1 VTGTTATNIFFIY
14 QNKGCTLKGARIDQL
29 TCTLP
34 LLFFFYNSYKT
45 QRIKAKFGKLNYY
58 TMTRHWEPSHFDHGQ
73 LPALQE
79 ATKLDPVFCK
89 LLLQRGLNK
98 AEAANQFFHPKL
110 KELHDPFLMKDMY
123 VAVGRINK
131 AIANQEPIL
140 IYGDYDVDG
149 VCSVAMFFSFLEEY
163 HHTLLYYIPD
173 RYREGYGISME
184 GIHFANEN
192 EVKLIITID
201 CGIRAVDQ
209 IAMANTLGMDVIVCD
224 HHLTG
229 PVIPDALAI
238 LNPQQADCNYPFPSL
253 CGCGVA
259 FKLAQALCMANEWPA
274 ENYLQLLD
282 FVAIATA
289 CDIVPV
295 LDENRV
301 LVYWG
306 LEQIKNTK
314 REGLLALLTLSQRGD
329 PLSVSDLV
337 FGIGPMI
344 NAAGRLG
351 DAKESVL
358 LLLTKDDEEAN
369 NQAAWLHQQNEN
381 RKAIDQQTVKEAI
394 LLLEN
399 EDNSDKIIV
408 LFQSNWHKGI
418 VGIVASRLV
427 DRYQKPTIVLAES
440 AGLAVGSARSISGFD
455 VNALI
460 GKCDHLLTT
469 YGGHK
474 YAAGLTLPLEN
485 VAPFKEEIEKILATE
500 EMPTPS
506 IKYALELPLEK
517 IDFDLY
523 EQLQQFAPFGPGNRN
538 PVFVSKSVSL
548 YSTPRLL
555 KKSHLQFSINIPSN
569 NSIKCIAFNQADSLM
584 ILQEESPFDI
594 CYNLMENNWNGIR
607 SLQLNIK
614 GIRRQAE

>member
-1 VTGTTATNIFFIY
+1 MSTWSILDAHV
-14 QNKGCTLKGARIDQL
+14 L
-29 TCTLP
+29 
-34 LLFFFYNSYKT
+34 
-45 QRIKAKFGKLNYY
+45 KLNHH
-58 TMTRHWEPSHFDHGQ
+58 TMTRNWEPSHFDEGQ
-73 LPALQE
+73 LPVLQE

-89 LLLQRGLNK
+89 LLLQRGINSSK
-98 AEAANQFFHPKL
+98 ATNRFFKPEL

-163 HHTLLYYIPD
+163 HHSLLYYIPD
-173 RYREGYGISME
+173 RYSEGYGISME

-192 EVKLIITID
+192 EVKLIIAID

-224 HHLTG
+224 HHLPG
-229 PVIPDALAI
+229 SVIPEALAI
-238 LNPQQADCNYPFPSL
+238 LNPQQTDCKYPFPSL

-259 FKLAQALCMANEWPA
+259 FKLAQALCITNEWPA
-274 ENYLQLLD
+274 ENYLNLLD

-301 LVYWG
+301 LLYWG
-306 LEQIKNTK
+306 LEQMKTTK
-314 REGLLALLTLSQRGD
+314 REGLIALLAISQRGN

-337 FGIGPMI
+337 FGLGPMI

-351 DAKESVL
+351 DAKESVFL
-358 LLLTKDDEEAN
+358 LLSKDEEEAN
-369 NQAAWLHQQNEN
+369 NQAAYLHQQNEN
-381 RKAIDQQTVKEAI
+381 RKAIDQQTVQEAI
-394 LLLEN
+394 LLLEK
-399 EDNSDKIIV
+399 EDNPGKSIV

-427 DRYQKPTIVLAES
+427 DRFQKPAIVLAES
-440 AGLAVGSARSISGFD
+440 AGAAVGSARSISGFD

-474 YAAGLTLPLEN
+474 YAAGLTLPVEN
-485 VAPFKEEIEKILATE
+485 VDPFKEEIEKILTDE
-500 EMPTPS
+500 EMPVPS

-517 IDFDLY
+517 INFDFY

-538 PVFVSKSVSL
+538 PVFVSKSVAL

-555 KKSHLQFSINIPSN
+555 KKSHLQFSINSPSN
-569 NSIKCIAFNQADSLM
+569 NNTIKCIAFNQADSLM
-584 ILQEESPFDI
+584 ILQEDSPFDI

-614 GIRRQAE
+614 GIKRK

>member
-1 VTGTTATNIFFIY
+1 
-14 QNKGCTLKGARIDQL
+14 
-29 TCTLP
+29 
-34 LLFFFYNSYKT
+34 
-45 QRIKAKFGKLNYY
+45 
-58 TMTRHWEPSHFDHGQ
+58 MTKIWEPSHFDQGQ
-73 LPALQE
+73 LPTLLE

-89 LLLQRGLNK
+89 LLLQRGINEPK
-98 AEAANQFFHPKL
+98 AANHFFHPEL

-131 AIANQEPIL
+131 AIANQDSIL

-149 VCSVAMFFSFLEEY
+149 VCSVSMFYSFLEEY
-163 HHTLLYYIPD
+163 HHNLLYYIPD
-173 RYREGYGISME
+173 RYNEGYGISME

-192 EVKLIITID
+192 DVKLIIAID
-201 CGIRAVDQ
+201 CGIRAVEQ
-209 IAMANTLGMDVIVCD
+209 VKMASTLDMDVIICD
-224 HHLTG
+224 HHLPG
-229 PVIPDALAI
+229 PIIPEALAI
-238 LNPQQADCNYPFPSL
+238 LNPQQSDCNYPFPSL

-259 FKLAQALCMANEWPA
+259 FKLAQALCTANEWPE
-274 ENYLQLLD
+274 ENYLELLD

-289 CDIVPV
+289 CDIVPA

-301 LVYWG
+301 LLSWG
-306 LEQIKNTK
+306 LKQIKKTK
-314 REGLLALLTLSQRGD
+314 REGLLALLTLSQRSD

-337 FGIGPMI
+337 FGLGPMI

-358 LLLTKDDEEAN
+358 LLLSKEEDEAN
-369 NQAAWLHQQNEN
+369 NQAAYLHQQNEN
-381 RKAIDQQTVKEAI
+381 RKSIDQQTVQEAI

-399 EDNSDKIIV
+399 EGNLGKAIL

-427 DRYQKPTIVLAES
+427 DRFQKPTIVLAES
-440 AGLAVGSARSISGFD
+440 AGAAVGSARSISGFD

-474 YAAGLTLPLEN
+474 YAAGLTLPIEN
-485 VAPFKEEIEKILATE
+485 ITHFKNEIENILATE
-500 EMPTPS
+500 EMPTPK

-517 IDFDLY
+517 INFEFY
-523 EQLQQFAPFGPGNRN
+523 EQLQLFAPFGPSNRN
-538 PVFVSKSVSL
+538 PVFLSKSVSL

-555 KKSHLQFSINIPSN
+555 KKSHLQFSINAPSDSN
-569 NSIKCIAFNQADSLM
+569 TIKCIAFNQADSLM

-614 GIRRQAE
+614 GIRRQRAE